1 MNRASFEAHYIAKH
15 FHEALRLEEITYRDC
30 LKWMQDN
37 WLGNKY
43 YDEEI
48 QESYKNWLWSQH
60 NGVY

>member
-1 MNRASFEAHYIAKH
+1 MKRSAFEAQYIAKH
-15 FHEALRLEEITYRDC
+15 FHEALRLEEINYPDC

-43 YDEEI
+43 NDEEI
-48 QESYKNWLWSQH
+48 QEAYKNWLWSQH